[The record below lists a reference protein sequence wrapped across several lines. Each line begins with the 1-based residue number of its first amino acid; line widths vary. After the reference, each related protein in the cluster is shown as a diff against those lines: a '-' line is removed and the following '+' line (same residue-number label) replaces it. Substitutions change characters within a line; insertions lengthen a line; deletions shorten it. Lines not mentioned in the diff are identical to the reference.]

1 MSRDDHHDGAKKF
14 SGLRDSVQGMRITF
28 FGTGTSHGI
37 PVIGCRCA
45 VCRSDD
51 PRDRRN
57 RTGIWLCDDRHSVV
71 IDVSGD
77 FRQGALRHGLDR
89 LDAVLLTH
97 AHSDHTAGLD
107 DLRIFSQVTGKPTVL
122 HATEDTYRDIRTRFA
137 YAFAPPKNY
146 GGGAPQY
153 DVRIVDPRESFTLG
167 DWRVTPLPVH
177 HGPEPILGYRIGD
190 FAFITDVTDIPDE
203 TIARMQGLKVLAL
216 DCLRERPHSTHL
228 HFDKAVEYAR
238 RIGADMTY
246 FVHMSHDLGHAAT
259 EARLPPEIRLAYD
272 GLEREV

>member
-1 MSRDDHHDGAKKF
+1 
-14 SGLRDSVQGMRITF
+14 MRLAF

-45 VCRSDD
+45 VCRSQDT
-51 PRDRRN
+51 RDKRN
-57 RTGIWLCDDRHSVV
+57 RTGIWLRDDHHSVV

-77 FRQGALRHGLDR
+77 FRQGALRHGLAR
-89 LDAVLLTH
+89 LDAALLTH

-107 DLRIFSQVTGKPTVL
+107 DLRIFSQVTGVPTVL
-122 HATEDTYRDIRTRFA
+122 YATEETFADIRKRFE
-137 YAFAPPKNY
+137 YAFTPPKHY

-153 DVRIVDPRESFTLG
+153 DVRIVDPAHAFTIGKWL
-167 DWRVTPLPVH
+167 VTPLPVW

-190 FAFITDVTDIPDE
+190 FAFITDVTVIPDE
-203 TIARMQGLKVLAL
+203 TIALMQGLKVLAL
-216 DCLRERPHSTHL
+216 DCLREKPHSTHL

-238 RIGADMTY
+238 RIGAETTY
-246 FVHMSHDLGHAAT
+246 FVHMSHDLGHVAT

>member
-1 MSRDDHHDGAKKF
+1 
-14 SGLRDSVQGMRITF
+14 MRVTF
-28 FGTGTSHGI
+28 LGTGTSHGI
-37 PVIGCRCA
+37 PVIGCSCG
-45 VCRSDD
+45 VCRSSD

-57 RTGIWLCDDRHSVV
+57 RTGVWLRDGRHSVV

-107 DLRIFSQVTGKPTVL
+107 DLRIFSQVTGNPTVL
-122 HATEDTYRDIRTRFA
+122 HADANTAMDIRTRFA
-137 YAFAPPKNY
+137 YAFATPRTY

-153 DVRIVDPRESFTLG
+153 DVRLVDPTAGAFPLG
-167 DWRVTPLPVH
+167 DWIVTPLPVW
-177 HGPEPILGYRIGD
+177 HGPEPILGYRLGD
-190 FAFITDVTDIPDE
+190 FAFITDVTEIPDE
-203 TIARMQGLKVLAL
+203 TIALMQGLKVLAL
-216 DCLRERPHSTHL
+216 DCLRNQPHSTHL

-238 RIGADMTY
+238 RIGAEMTY

-259 EARLPPEIRLAYD
+259 EARLPPGIRLAYD
-272 GLEREV
+272 GLELEL

>member
-1 MSRDDHHDGAKKF
+1 MEIHF
-14 SGLRDSVQGMRITF
+14 L
-28 FGTGTSHGI
+28 GTGTSHGI

-45 VCRSDD
+45 VCTSPD

-57 RTGIWLCDDRHSVV
+57 RTGVWLRDARHSVV
-71 IDVSGD
+71 LDVSGD

-97 AHSDHTAGLD
+97 AHSDHVAGLD
-107 DLRIFSQVTGKPTVL
+107 DLRIFSQVTGKPVRL
-122 HATEDTYRDIRTRFA
+122 HGSAETFANVRQRFA
-137 YAFAPPKNY
+137 YAFDPPKTY

-153 DVRIVDPRESFTLG
+153 DLHEVGGPFRVG
-167 DWRVTPLPVH
+167 DWEVIPLPVF
-177 HGPEPILGYRIGD
+177 HGPEPILGYRVND
-190 FAFITDVTDIPDE
+190 FAFITDVTEIPEE
-203 TIARMQGLKVLAL
+203 TLALMSGVKVLAL

-238 RIGADMTY
+238 RIGAEQTF
-246 FVHMSHDLGHAAT
+246 FVHMAHELGHAAT

-272 GLEREV
+272 GLVVEV

>member
-1 MSRDDHHDGAKKF
+1 
-14 SGLRDSVQGMRITF
+14 MRLAF

-51 PRDRRN
+51 PRDTRN
-57 RTGIWLCDDRHSVV
+57 RTGVWLRDDRHSVM

-107 DLRIFSQVTGKPTVL
+107 DLRIFSQMTGRPTVL
-122 HATEDTYRDIRTRFA
+122 YAAEDTYADIRERFA
-137 YAFAPPKNY
+137 YAFASPKSY

-153 DVRIVDPRESFTLG
+153 DVRIVDPAAGPFRLG
-167 DWRVTPLPVH
+167 DWAVTPLPVL
-177 HGPEPILGYRIGD
+177 HGPEPILGYRIDD
-190 FAFITDVTDIPDE
+190 FAFITDVTVIPDE
-203 TIARMQGLKVLAL
+203 TIALMRGLKVLAL
-216 DCLRERPHSTHL
+216 DCLRDKPHSTHL
-228 HFDKAVEYAR
+228 HFDKAVEYAQ
-238 RIGADMTY
+238 RIGAETTY

-259 EARLPPEIRLAYD
+259 EARLPSTPPAAPMIRLAYD
-272 GLEREV
+272 GLELAI